1 MMRISM
7 LIALATMLLGCDL
20 GANSPRGF
28 SLPEGNIENGKQV
41 FVNYRCVDCHSIA
54 DIDVGDE
61 HRYITA
67 RPIPIG
73 GSSPRIKTY
82 GELVTSVINP
92 SHKISG
98 RQPASVTS
106 KNGQSLMRNVNDE
119 LSVTELI
126 DLVAYLQ
133 SNYKLVPYRTSEYRL
148 YQLRV
153 PGDNEN

>member
-1 MMRISM
+1 MVRII
-7 LIALATMLLGCDL
+7 LLTALFSVLVGCDL

-41 FVNYRCVDCHSIA
+41 FMKYRCVDCHSIPDIEVA
-54 DIDVGDE
+54 DGHQYLTVK
-61 HRYITA
+61 
-67 RPIPIG
+67 PIPIG

-106 KNGQSLMRNVNDE
+106 QNGQSLMRNINDE
-119 LSVTELI
+119 ISVTELI

-153 PGDNEN
+153 PGEDED

>member
-7 LIALATMLLGCDL
+7 LIALVTMLLGCDL

-28 SLPEGNIENGKQV
+28 SLPQGDIENGKKV
-41 FVNYRCVDCHSIA
+41 FMKYRCVDCHSIS
-54 DIDVGDE
+54 DIDVAEG
-61 HRYITA
+61 HQYVTV

-106 KNGQSLMRNVNDE
+106 KEGKSVMRNVNDE
-119 LSVTELI
+119 LTVTELI

-133 SNYKLVPYRTSEYRL
+133 SNYKLVPYRTSEYLL

-153 PGDNEN
+153 PGEDQD

>member
-1 MMRISM
+1 MKQIIF
-7 LIALATMLLGCDL
+7 LVALLVTLVGCDL
-20 GANSPRGF
+20 GANSSRGF
-28 SLPEGNIENGKQV
+28 SLSEGNIENGKQV
-41 FVNYRCVDCHSIA
+41 FVSYRCVDCHSIS
-54 DIDVGDE
+54 DIDVEDG
-61 HRYITA
+61 HQYITS

-106 KNGQSLMRNVNDE
+106 KNGQSLMRNINDE
-119 LSVTELI
+119 LNVTELI

-153 PGDNEN
+153 PGDTEN